1 MAGVTRAEQ
10 LQAFR
15 NVAAEV
21 AAGRMGAAEAR
32 QAMREALAAQGYQ
45 ARPGEEGSIK
55 DLSSTRRLQVAIDT
69 NVELARGWSQRQTSL
84 QNYVRPAQ
92 ELYRAGEAKKPRD
105 WQSLW
110 GQAAEAVGWEGVSP
124 TRPFVALKTSPIWR
138 ALSRF
143 DQPYP
148 PFDFGSHMR
157 VRSVTLAAARDAGL
171 LSSEEEAAEARE
183 KQRKE
188 ALSSLNE
195 NVECTPQVTERE
207 LREQLAG
214 VLQGLAEWRGNT
226 LVMTDPNGTRPYP
239 PEEIGAIITAPLPA
253 ELKNRQAAAFREWT
267 EKSQRFDP
275 PTDKDSK
282 AKQRERASLDER
294 EDLERLF
301 ERIESRESDQPIIRS
316 LSWDSLEDMLDF
328 EKKVEDK
335 GYYSPLPGRIADSFS
350 TSPHN
355 AEFYANKR
363 KWQAQ
368 IICTRHHSAK
378 DLRPLYDAVGVSKQT
393 THHPLRLEAEFVVM
407 GGTKLHVRK
416 KSVQRWEGGGRI
428 TYYVEEQ

>member
-188 ALSSLNE
+188 ALASLNE

-239 PEEIGAIITAPLPA
+239 PEEIGAIITAPLPQGF
-253 ELKNRQAAAFREWT
+253 ENRQAKVA
-267 EKSQRFDP
+267 
-275 PTDKDSK
+275 DKWIDDNTYLYPEEHGGK
-282 AKQRERASLDER
+282 ATRDER
-294 EDLERLF
+294 EDFMRLLD
-301 ERIESRESDQPIIRS
+301 RIIPTTKNGGSDTSAETVYRGLTRNSESKR
-316 LSWDSLEDMLDF
+316 EDMVHDIRR
-328 EKKVEDK
+328 K
-335 GYYSPLPGRIADSFS
+335 GYGAREGFLAESWTTSPTAAAHFADSPAPVVLVCNKYQNRKRIDALYNHLRDS
-350 TSPHN
+350 SPN
-355 AEFYANKR
+355 VTKP
-363 KWQAQ
+363 K
-368 IICTRHHSAK
+368 
-378 DLRPLYDAVGVSKQT
+378 
-393 THHPLRLEAEFVVM
+393 RLEGESLFAESSRFRFIRQEQKENV
-407 GGTKLHVRK
+407 LY
-416 KSVQRWEGGGRI
+416 I
-428 TYYVEEQ
+428 YVEEITH